1 VASGVRRKLRL
12 AQRIGRKRGLTRQA
26 GVESAIVARTAGAGL
41 GASVSSGTF
50 KRVPEESAD
59 DGLSEGS
66 PRFARLEQARRAAR
80 TVDRE
85 PTLVE
90 AVRKFRHRLPG
101 DEKFGDPLSTA
112 EETPVAFL
120 ARSVTVM
127 RPDEES
133 VIGELGLAGL
143 QLWQS
148 LSERAGRGRGEQ
160 DIALLY
166 TDIVDFSSWALTA
179 GDQAAVTLLQ
189 AVGSAIDRVVAEHH
203 GRIIKK
209 LGDGVIATFLAAQP
223 AVDSALAIQDAVS
236 AIELGGYQPQIRA
249 GVHWGRPRRLG
260 GEFLGLDMTILAAV
274 GDAAS
279 GGQVLVSGPA
289 LGQLDPAFHNLHIG
303 RRKRLRGGETP
314 RELQVATV
322 RRSTAA

>member
-1 VASGVRRKLRL
+1 L
-12 AQRIGRKRGLTRQA
+12 
-26 GVESAIVARTAGAGL
+26 
-41 GASVSSGTF
+41 
-50 KRVPEESAD
+50 KRVAKQPVND
-59 DGLSEGS
+59 DEGPDTAPDPTLPKP
-66 PRFARLEQARRAAR
+66 PRFERLEQARRAAR
-80 TVDRE
+80 AIDRE
-85 PTLVE
+85 SGLVE
-90 AVRKFRHRLPG
+90 AVRRFRHRLPG

-120 ARSVTVM
+120 ARGVTVM

-148 LSERAGRGRGEQ
+148 LSEKAGRGRGEQ

-179 GDQAAVTLLQ
+179 GDQSAVSLLQ
-189 AVGSAIDRVVAEHH
+189 AVGSAIDRVVADHR

-209 LGDGVIATFLAAQP
+209 LGDGVIGTFLAAQE
-223 AVDSALAIQDAVS
+223 AVDSALAIQDAL
-236 AIELGGYQPQIRA
+236 AGIELGGYQPQIRA

-260 GEFLGLDMTILAAV
+260 GEYLGLDMTILAAV
-274 GDAAS
+274 GDAAG

-289 LGQLDPAFHNLHIG
+289 LSQLDPAVHGLQIG

-322 RRSTAA
+322 RRNPAA

>member
-1 VASGVRRKLRL
+1 VA
-12 AQRIGRKRGLTRQA
+12 
-26 GVESAIVARTAGAGL
+26 
-41 GASVSSGTF
+41 
-50 KRVPEESAD
+50 
-59 DGLSEGS
+59 
-66 PRFARLEQARRAAR
+66 
-80 TVDRE
+80 
-85 PTLVE
+85 
-90 AVRKFRHRLPG
+90 
-101 DEKFGDPLSTA
+101 
-112 EETPVAFL
+112 
-120 ARSVTVM
+120 
-127 RPDEES
+127 
-133 VIGELGLAGL
+133 
-143 QLWQS
+143 
-148 LSERAGRGRGEQ
+148 
-160 DIALLY
+160 
-166 TDIVDFSSWALTA
+166 
-179 GDQAAVTLLQ
+179 DQ
-189 AVGSAIDRVVAEHH
+189 H

-209 LGDGVIATFLAAQP
+209 LGDGVIATFLVAQE
-223 AVDSALAIQDAVS
+223 AVDSALAIQDVVS